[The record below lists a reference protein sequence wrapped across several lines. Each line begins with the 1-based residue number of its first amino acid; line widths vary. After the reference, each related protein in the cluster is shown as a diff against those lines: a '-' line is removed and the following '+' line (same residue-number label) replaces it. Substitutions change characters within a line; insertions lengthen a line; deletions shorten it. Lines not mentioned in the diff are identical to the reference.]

1 MEPRDVDLYVDEACR
16 AHRPGHGQLKLL
28 GDEHEETL
36 VAAGNYAATL
46 VDLKH
51 FQEAKALVRKTM
63 PVARRVLG
71 KSDETTLRMRAIHAR
86 ALYSDPA
93 ATLDDSRE
101 AVTTLEDTIRI
112 ARRVLG
118 GAHPVTTVIEN
129 SLQKARDAVGARE
142 AGQSIVFT
150 RE

>member
-1 MEPRDVDLYVDEACR
+1 MHAG
-16 AHRPGHGQLKLL
+16 ASLKAPVPAL
-28 GDEHEETL
+28 G
-36 VAAGNYAATL
+36 
-46 VDLKH
+46 
-51 FQEAKALVRKTM
+51 R
-63 PVARRVLG
+63 
-71 KSDETTLRMRAIHAR
+71 
-86 ALYSDPA
+86 DPA

-101 AVTTLEDTIRI
+101 AVTTLEDTAQI

-129 SLQKARDAVGARE
+129 SLQKARGALGARE